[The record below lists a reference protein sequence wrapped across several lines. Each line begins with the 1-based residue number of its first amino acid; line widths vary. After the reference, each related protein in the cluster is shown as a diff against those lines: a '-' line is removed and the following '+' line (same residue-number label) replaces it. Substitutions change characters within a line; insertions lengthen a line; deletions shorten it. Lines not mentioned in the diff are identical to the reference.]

1 MTLQSKSCIMKIQSK
16 SCIFKKGWLFN
27 MNKQN
32 FIESIK
38 KIRKKKG
45 LSQAALSESTGI
57 SQQVLS
63 RTEQTNSN
71 PTLDTLISIANA
83 MKCDILFAERDA
95 YINLQTNR
103 EWLDEKSNLINQK
116 TKVQNSIK
124 ELQCD
129 INKAPESHQAQRANK
144 ILERYKISLAELNNQ
159 IENYKTGTVAQFYK
173 NLKNSIKHDYGY
185 DPEDDVY
192 YGYDPEA
199 GEYYEYDSED
209 IEDITADVNKEIE
222 EFTSSITN
230 VAAEIKYIE
239 QQYLYI
245 SYGLFDCIEACKD
258 LCAILNNKQNIIEL
272 EVIKNISNTC
282 SATKDAIDELS
293 IDMNSISSTVEE
305 IVAVI
310 EENL

>member
-1 MTLQSKSCIMKIQSK
+1 
-16 SCIFKKGWLFN
+16 

>member
-1 MTLQSKSCIMKIQSK
+1 MKIQSK
-16 SCIFKKGWLFN
+16 GCIFKKGWLFN

-45 LSQAALSESTGI
+45 ISQATLSESTGI
-57 SQQVLS
+57 SQQVIS

-83 MKCDILFAERDA
+83 MKCDILFAESDA

-116 TKVQNSIK
+116 AEVQNSIK

-129 INKAPESHQAQRANK
+129 INKAPESQQAQRASK
-144 ILERYKISLAELNNQ
+144 ILERYKASLAKLNNQ
-159 IENYKTGTVAQFYK
+159 LENYRTGTVAQFYK
-173 NLKNSIKHDYGY
+173 NLQNSIKHDYGY

-192 YGYDPEA
+192 YGYDLEA

-209 IEDITADVNKEIE
+209 IEEIIAEVNKETE
-222 EFTSSITN
+222 GFTSSITN
-230 VAAEIKYIE
+230 LAEEIQDIE
-239 QQYLYI
+239 KQYLYI
-245 SYGLFDCIEACKD
+245 SYDLFECIEACKD

-272 EVIKNISNTC
+272 RVIKKISDTC
-282 SATKDAIDELS
+282 GATKEAIDELS

-305 IVAVI
+305 IAAVI

>member
-1 MTLQSKSCIMKIQSK
+1 MKIQSK